1 MINKSILLIICF
13 SLNLI
18 AQSGLIKLKND
29 IDKIVDD
36 EFFNRSQIAIEIYD
50 LTDGISLYKHNNK
63 LLLHPASTMKLLTT
77 AAALLYLGIDY
88 QFTTELYHTGVIE
101 SETLYGDLFIVGGL
115 DPDFT
120 TDDIDSLVSIIN
132 SLGIKYITKNLYA
145 DTSVKDSVY
154 WGKGWMW
161 DDNPDPGAPYLSAL
175 NINDNAIEVF
185 VDGTEVDS
193 AALITLDP
201 NTGYLTIENNCKTV
215 ASSEPNDLE
224 IIRDWQNNKN
234 TIIVNGKVRQGE
246 IIDSSEHSEKLNLL
260 EPDKYFLTLFKE
272 HLEENGVEVKGDIK
286 IENLPDNSV
295 YLSSIRRSIDT
306 VLTNINK
313 ESDNLSAEML
323 LYALALNDSGAPA
336 NAENG
341 IEAIN
346 NLVDTIGLDHED
358 YLFADGSGVSRY
370 SLVSAELLT
379 EVLKYFYSINNN
391 LFNIYYNSLPVAGVD
406 GTLKKRMIGTR
417 AENNV
422 HAKTG
427 TLSGVSN
434 LSGYVT
440 ARNGNLLAFSIL
452 IQNFL
457 DETKE
462 ARAIQD
468 KICELLAN
476 Y

>member
-77 AAALLYLGIDY
+77 AAALFYLGIDY

-101 SETLYGDLFIVGGL
+101 SATLYGDLFIVGGL

-120 TDDIDSLVSIIN
+120 IDDIDSLVSIIN

-145 DTSVKDSVY
+145 DTSVKDSIY
-154 WGKGWMW
+154 WGRGWMW

-201 NTGYLTIENNCKTV
+201 NTAYVTIENNCKTV
-215 ASSEPNDLE
+215 ASPEPNDLE
-224 IIRDWQNNKN
+224 ITRDWQNDKN

-336 NAENG
+336 IAENG

-358 YLFADGSGVSRY
+358 YSFADGSGVSRY
-370 SLVSAELLT
+370 SLVSAKLLT
-379 EVLKYFYSINNN
+379 EVLKYFYSVNNN

-440 ARNGNLLAFSIL
+440 ALNGNLLAFSIL

>member
-1 MINKSILLIICF
+1 MTNKSILLIICF

-36 EFFNRSQIAIEIYD
+36 EFFEHSQIAIEIYD
-50 LTDGISLYKHNNK
+50 LTDGISLYEHNNK

-77 AAALLYLGIDY
+77 AAALFYLGTDY

-101 SETLYGDLFIVGGL
+101 SATLYGDLFIVGGL

-120 TDDIDSLVSIIN
+120 IDNIDSLVSIIN

-145 DTSVKDSVY
+145 DTSVKDSIY
-154 WGKGWMW
+154 WGRGWMW
-161 DDNPDPGAPYLSAL
+161 DDDPDPGAPYLSAL
-175 NINDNAIEVF
+175 NINDNAIVVF
-185 VDGTEVDS
+185 VDGGEVDS

-201 NTGYLTIENNCKTV
+201 NTAYLTIANNCKTV
-215 ASSEPNDLE
+215 ASPEPNDLE
-224 IIRDWQNNKN
+224 ITRDWQNDKN
-234 TIIVNGKVRQGE
+234 TIIVSGKVRQGV

-272 HLEENGVEVKGDIK
+272 HLEDNGVEVKGDIK
-286 IENLPDNSV
+286 IKNLPDNSV
-295 YLSSIRRSIDT
+295 YLSSIKRSIDK

-323 LYALALNDSGAPA
+323 LYALALNDSGVPA
-336 NAENG
+336 ISENG

-358 YLFADGSGVSRY
+358 YSFADGSGVSRY
-370 SLVSAELLT
+370 SLVSAKLLT
-379 EVLKYFYSINNN
+379 EVLKYFYYANNN

-406 GTLKKRMIGTR
+406 GTLKKRMRGTK

-440 ARNGNLLAFSIL
+440 ALNGNLLAFSIL

-457 DETKE
+457 DETNE
-462 ARAIQD
+462 ARSIQD

>member
-1 MINKSILLIICF
+1 MGEEVIPPKGLLLFDQF
-13 SLNLI
+13 SSLLRPLLRSEH
-18 AQSGLIKLKND
+18 QFLVVELYD
-29 IDKIVDD
+29 LFLEVDL
-36 EFFNRSQIAIEIYD
+36 IEI
-50 LTDGISLYKHNNK
+50 KF
-63 LLLHPASTMKLLTT
+63 P
-77 AAALLYLGIDY
+77 
-88 QFTTELYHTGVIE
+88 F
-101 SETLYGDLFIVGGL
+101 LFVVGGL

-120 TDDIDSLVSIIN
+120 IDDIDLLVSIIQ

-145 DTSVKDSVY
+145 DTSVKDSIY
-154 WGKGWMW
+154 WGRGWMW

-215 ASSEPNDLE
+215 ASSGPNDLE

-313 ESDNLSAEML
+313 
-323 LYALALNDSGAPA
+323 
-336 NAENG
+336 
-341 IEAIN
+341 
-346 NLVDTIGLDHED
+346 
-358 YLFADGSGVSRY
+358 
-370 SLVSAELLT
+370 
-379 EVLKYFYSINNN
+379 
-391 LFNIYYNSLPVAGVD
+391 
-406 GTLKKRMIGTR
+406 
-417 AENNV
+417 
-422 HAKTG
+422 
-427 TLSGVSN
+427 
-434 LSGYVT
+434 
-440 ARNGNLLAFSIL
+440 
-452 IQNFL
+452 
-457 DETKE
+457 
-462 ARAIQD
+462 
-468 KICELLAN
+468 
-476 Y
+476 

>member
-1 MINKSILLIICF
+1 MNDLKCKNCDEKSKIIILKGRFICSECGL
-13 SLNLI
+13 SL
-18 AQSGLIKLKND
+18 SKVYD
-29 IDKIVDD
+29 DK
-36 EFFNRSQIAIEIYD
+36 
-50 LTDGISLYKHNNK
+50 
-63 LLLHPASTMKLLTT
+63 
-77 AAALLYLGIDY
+77 
-88 QFTTELYHTGVIE
+88 
-101 SETLYGDLFIVGGL
+101 
-115 DPDFT
+115 
-120 TDDIDSLVSIIN
+120 
-132 SLGIKYITKNLYA
+132 
-145 DTSVKDSVY
+145 
-154 WGKGWMW
+154 
-161 DDNPDPGAPYLSAL
+161 
-175 NINDNAIEVF
+175 
-185 VDGTEVDS
+185 
-193 AALITLDP
+193 
-201 NTGYLTIENNCKTV
+201 IENNCKTV
-215 ASSEPNDLE
+215 ASSELNDLE

-346 NLVDTIGLDHED
+346 NLVDTIGLDRED

-379 EVLKYFYSINNN
+379 EVLKYFYFVNNN

-427 TLSGVSN
+427 TLAGVSS

-440 ARNGNLLAFSIL
+440 ALNGNLLVFSIL

-468 KICELLAN
+468 NICELLAN